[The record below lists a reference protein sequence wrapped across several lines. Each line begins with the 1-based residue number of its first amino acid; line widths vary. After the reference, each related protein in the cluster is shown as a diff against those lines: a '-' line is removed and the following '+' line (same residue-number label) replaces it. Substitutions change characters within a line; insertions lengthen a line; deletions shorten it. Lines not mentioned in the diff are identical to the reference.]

1 MHRYFSQTGGPKHG
15 TPEREDWEASKADV
29 HRYMHT
35 NQYTKQAADPKHDQ
49 HFPGHEQWKIDNPNV
64 EKYTEEGTEGMWE
77 GAGQVISGAANIAF
91 DPLVIAG
98 GVGYYAGKKGLL
110 DKVGRGR
117 KGPPPR
123 NDRPLPPDDPFR
135 S

>member
-1 MHRYFSQTGGPKHG
+1 M
-15 TPEREDWEASKADV
+15 PEGRDIYRDGSLRADRSYNYV
-29 HRYMHT
+29 S
-35 NQYTKQAADPKHDQ
+35 A
-49 HFPGHEQWKIDNPNV
+49 
-64 EKYTEEGTEGMWE
+64 GTEGMWE
-77 GAGQVISGAANIAF
+77 GVGQVVSGAANIAF

-98 GVGYYAGKKGLL
+98 SAGYYAGKKGLL

-123 NDRPLPPDDPFR
+123 NDRSLPPDDPFR

>member
-1 MHRYFSQTGGPKHG
+1 MPEGRDTDRYGSLRADRNVGPYV
-15 TPEREDWEASKADV
+15 EAA
-29 HRYMHT
+29 
-35 NQYTKQAADPKHDQ
+35 
-49 HFPGHEQWKIDNPNV
+49 
-64 EKYTEEGTEGMWE
+64 TEGMWE
-77 GAGQVISGAANIAF
+77 GVGQVVSGAANIAF

-98 GVGYYAGKKGLL
+98 SAGYYAGKKGLL